1 MKCRQALLELSSYLD
16 EMLDTERAVQVADH
30 LNVCASCRRQ
40 LDRLLLL
47 REKLSALGS
56 VPAPPYLRH
65 LVQLRLENA
74 RQDSWRV
81 WLREEWEYRW
91 SKIKTTESMWFLTR
105 IAGTVA
111 TCVLFLLIS
120 TAAMSPLYLQLGPSS
135 HDRGGP
141 PPNVRQQL
149 GWGVLKNLGLM
160 PVEAQRRPISPSEPR
175 INDLYLLNF
184 GQTASRAGH
193 DDTFSVVAVVDRS
206 GAAKIQD
213 VLEYPADST
222 LLSEFNSMIQTARY
236 RPASLNGRAVDA
248 HLVMT
253 FSKIS
258 VYD

>member
-1 MKCRQALLELSSYLD
+1 MKCRQALPQLSSYLD
-16 EMLDTERAVQVADH
+16 EMLGPETAVQVEGH
-30 LNVCASCRRQ
+30 LNACASCRAQ

-47 REKLSALGS
+47 KAKLSALGG
-56 VPAPPYLRH
+56 VTTPPYLRH
-65 LVQLRLENA
+65 LVQLRLESA

-81 WLREEWEYRW
+81 WLREAWEYRW
-91 SKIKTTESMWFLTR
+91 SRIKTTESMWFLTR

-120 TAAMSPLYLQLGPSS
+120 TAALSPIYLQLTPPS

-141 PPNVRQQL
+141 PQNVRQQL

-160 PVEAQRRPISPSEPR
+160 PVEAQRRPISSSEPR

-184 GQTASRAGH
+184 GQTASRAGR
-193 DDTFSVVAVVDRS
+193 DDTFSVVTVVDRR

-213 VLEYPADST
+213 VLEYPTDSA
-222 LLSEFNSMIQTARY
+222 LLSEFNSMIMSARY
-236 RPASLNGRAVDA
+236 RPASQNGRAVDA